1 MRRFCIVLLVLP
13 LTLTSVQAF
22 DFGGYLD
29 NTSGFAR
36 SPAGAETELQLV
48 QSTTLALWIEQ
59 KLGAWTL
66 DGRGSYTYTPNIPVL
81 FDVERLAIAAD
92 VPATEAGATTFGL
105 TIGRSAYTDPTGM
118 VLAHTLDGMR
128 VRINRAQSSFGFGIA
143 TTALLQKPTNRIIL
157 SRPDELDLQD
167 EQRRFAPPRLI
178 ALVNYEL
185 LEAFAGQAVTL
196 GAVVQEDLRPA
207 DQLTPAGTEGTTP
220 DPGAGGRF
228 DTQYLSLVVSGAVAP
243 GIYQRTYYS
252 LNSGRHLVFAED
264 ERSSTGFAYQYE
276 TFLGHLAGTEL
287 TWFLPEALNS
297 RARVF
302 GQFST
307 GDTEWSD
314 EFVPLSPTAFS
325 DVFTL
330 QPGNSA
336 HVGISYSVRPL
347 AGGKSDVLQTE
358 LSTVAYFRS
367 SAGGA
372 VSEAAVDPTSDG
384 AYVGTDVNL
393 TVTAVPLSDL
403 RFVLKGGLFA
413 PRKDV
418 MSPENQEVDYQV
430 TLQGV
435 LRF

>member
-1 MRRFCIVLLVLP
+1 MRRFWFVLLLLP
-13 LTLTSVQAF
+13 LTLTSVPAF

-29 NTSGFAR
+29 NTTGFAR
-36 SPAGAETELQLV
+36 SPAGAETDLQLV

-81 FDVERLAIAAD
+81 FDLDRLTIGTE
-92 VPATEAGATTFGL
+92 VPATEAGATTFGF
-105 TIGRSAYTDPTGM
+105 TVGRSTYTDPTGM

-128 VRINRAQSSFGFGIA
+128 LRVNRTQSSFGFAIG

-157 SRPDELDLQD
+157 SRLDELDLSD
-167 EQRRFAPPRLI
+167 PQRRFAPPRLI
-178 ALVNYEL
+178 ALVSYER

-196 GAVVQEDLRPA
+196 GALVQEDLRPT
-207 DQLTPAGTEGTTP
+207 DQLTPAGTEATTP
-220 DPGAGGRF
+220 DPEADGHF

-243 GIYQRTYYS
+243 GVYQRTYYS
-252 LNSGRHLVFAED
+252 MNSGRHLVLADD

-276 TFLGHLAGTEL
+276 TLLGHLAGTEL

-307 GDTEWSD
+307 GETEWSNG
-314 EFVPLSPTAFS
+314 FVPLTPVAFS

-336 HVGISYSVRPL
+336 HFGVSYSVRPL
-347 AGGKSDVLQTE
+347 AGSENDVLQTE
-358 LSTVAYFRS
+358 LSTVSYFRS
-367 SAGGA
+367 SAAGA
-372 VSEAAVDPTSDG
+372 VSEAAVDATSAG

-393 TVTAVPLSDL
+393 IVTAVPFSDL
-403 RFVLKGGLFA
+403 RLVLRGGVFA
-413 PRKDV
+413 PNKDV
-418 MSPENQEVDYQV
+418 MSPENENVDYQV